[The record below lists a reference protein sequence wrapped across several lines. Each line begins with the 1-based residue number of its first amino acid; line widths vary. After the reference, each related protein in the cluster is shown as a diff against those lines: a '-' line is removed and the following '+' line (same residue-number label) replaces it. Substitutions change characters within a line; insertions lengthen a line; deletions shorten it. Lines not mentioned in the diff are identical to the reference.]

1 MLIPLIPPGSP
12 GLRIPNAV
20 EPLVW
25 DAPNPLP
32 ASSQLDP
39 LPTLNLPDENSQKK

>member
-1 MLIPLIPPGSP
+1 MLIPLIPPGSS
-12 GLRIPNAV
+12 GLRSPNAD

-32 ASSQLDP
+32 ASSQPDP
-39 LPTLNLPDENSQKK
+39 YQH